1 MLGAPDSRTWGQ
13 APAGGLA
20 PLLKEAVVPKKKPR
34 RRRSRAVLLRRWCA
48 VGALVLIG
56 LLYYRPLK
64 AYVDAHAQLAQRQQ
78 AVQTLKEQ
86 RALLQQRLGASTSVA
101 TLAREARARLGYVRP
116 GEHLFIVK
124 GINEWRRLQREELR
138 GAKSGRSR

>member
-1 MLGAPDSRTWGQ
+1 M
-13 APAGGLA
+13 
-20 PLLKEAVVPKKKPR
+20 
-34 RRRSRAVLLRRWCA
+34 LRRWCA

-64 AYVDAHAQLAQRQQ
+64 AYVDAHAQLAQREQ
-78 AVQTLKEQ
+78 AVLKLREE
-86 RALLQQRLGASTSVA
+86 RANLQQRLGSSTSVA

-124 GINEWRRLQREELR
+124 GINEWRKREREALR
-138 GAKSGRSR
+138 GGKAGH

>member
-1 MLGAPDSRTWGQ
+1 MA
-13 APAGGLA
+13 
-20 PLLKEAVVPKKKPR
+20 KK
-34 RRRSRAVLLRRWCA
+34 RRSRSRSVVLRRWFA

-64 AYVDAHAQLAQRQQ
+64 AYVDAHSQFAQREQ
-78 AVQTLKEQ
+78 VVLKLKEQ
-86 RALLQQRLGASTSVA
+86 RASLQRRLGSSTSVP

-124 GINEWRRLQREELR
+124 GINEWRKQER
-138 GAKSGRSR
+138 KSLKGR

>member
-1 MLGAPDSRTWGQ
+1 VLNRA
-13 APAGGLA
+13 
-20 PLLKEAVVPKKKPR
+20 AVGKKNTR
-34 RRRSRAVLLRRWCA
+34 RRRSRSVLLRRWCA

-78 AVQTLKEQ
+78 VVQKLKEE
-86 RALLQQRLGASTSVA
+86 RARLQQQLGSSTSVP
-101 TLAREARARLGYVRP
+101 TLAREARARLGYVHP

-124 GINEWRRLQREELR
+124 GINEWRKREREAL
-138 GAKSGRSR
+138 GGRKPR

>member
-1 MLGAPDSRTWGQ
+1 
-13 APAGGLA
+13 
-20 PLLKEAVVPKKKPR
+20 LKEAGVPTKKKAR
-34 RRRSRAVLLRRWCA
+34 RRRSRSVVLRRWCA

-64 AYVDAHAQLAQRQQ
+64 AYVDAHAQLAQREQ
-78 AVQTLKEQ
+78 AVQKLKVE
-86 RALLQQRLGASTSVA
+86 RANLQQRLGSSTSVA

-124 GINEWRRLQREELR
+124 GINEWRKLQRRELR
-138 GAKSGRSR
+138 GGKSGRSR

>member
-1 MLGAPDSRTWGQ
+1 MA
-13 APAGGLA
+13 
-20 PLLKEAVVPKKKPR
+20 KK
-34 RRRSRAVLLRRWCA
+34 RRRSRTVLLRRWFA

-64 AYVDAHAQLAQRQQ
+64 AYVDAHSQLAQREQ
-78 AVQTLKEQ
+78 AVLKLKDQ
-86 RALLQQRLGASTSVA
+86 RAKLQVQLGSSNSVA

-124 GINEWRRLQREELR
+124 GINEWRKRERQTLT
-138 GAKSGRSR
+138 GKKTGR

>member
-1 MLGAPDSRTWGQ
+1 M
-13 APAGGLA
+13 
-20 PLLKEAVVPKKKPR
+20 
-34 RRRSRAVLLRRWCA
+34 LRRWCA

-64 AYVDAHAQLAQRQQ
+64 AYVDAHAQLAQREQ
-78 AVQTLKEQ
+78 VVLKLKEQ
-86 RALLQQRLGASTSVA
+86 RANLQQRLGSSNSVA

-124 GINEWRRLQREELR
+124 GINEWRKLEKKLSR
-138 GAKSGRSR
+138 AKDQGINLILDSKCLLTLVSPECDAASAG

>member
-1 MLGAPDSRTWGQ
+1 M
-13 APAGGLA
+13 
-20 PLLKEAVVPKKKPR
+20 
-34 RRRSRAVLLRRWCA
+34 LRRWFA

-64 AYVDAHAQLAQRQQ
+64 AYVDAHAQLAQRE
-78 AVQTLKEQ
+78 QTVLKLKEQ
-86 RALLQQRLGASTSVA
+86 RARLQEQLGSSNSVA

-124 GINEWRRLQREELR
+124 GINEWRKRERAALTGR
-138 GAKSGRSR
+138 TSGR

>member
-1 MLGAPDSRTWGQ
+1 VA
-13 APAGGLA
+13 
-20 PLLKEAVVPKKKPR
+20 KK
-34 RRRSRAVLLRRWCA
+34 RRSRSRSVVLRRWFA

-64 AYVDAHAQLAQRQQ
+64 AYVDAHSQLAQREQ
-78 AVQTLKEQ
+78 VVLKLKEQ
-86 RALLQQRLGASTSVA
+86 RASLQRRLGSSTSVP

-124 GINEWRRLQREELR
+124 GINEWRKAERTSLK
-138 GAKSGRSR
+138 GH

>member
-1 MLGAPDSRTWGQ
+1 MRS
-13 APAGGLA
+13 
-20 PLLKEAVVPKKKPR
+20 VV
-34 RRRSRAVLLRRWCA
+34 VRRWFA
-48 VGALVLIG
+48 VGALMLIG

-78 AVQTLKEQ
+78 VVHKLQEQ
-86 RALLQQRLGASTSVA
+86 RTRLKQELGSSTSVP

-124 GINEWRRLQREELR
+124 GINEWRKLQREELR
-138 GAKSGRSR
+138 GGKSGRSR